1 MSSLASGDVSGGF
14 SFGREMVCPQMGCL
28 HVLQLCSSG
37 KRPKYIL
44 DSLAV
49 GYTSARGWPLAGLRL
64 CPGALLCI
72 TPQSLSFL
80 EPGSARPRSLP
91 FHAAGLNQVEG
102 GGGWESE
109 GGRCAGGFP
118 GAGKLEQT
126 PALAVSGRIITL
138 DLLPRRLSPHLA
150 EVSDPRGR
158 CIAKSYPRRGLF
170 LRVSWAGARLPA
182 TSCHG
187 AARKGSAGGRRRPR
201 GCGVLR
207 ARLCEALVAG
217 GTWRGADGMAVVMLA
232 CADVEVLGR
241 GARHSFVGVKD
252 CLNGRACVRRCVFA
266 FSSFMYIFLDS
277 GEFLVGYN
285 GSPLRAL
292 I

>member
-1 MSSLASGDVSGGF
+1 MSSLASRDVSGVFGF
-14 SFGREMVCPQMGCL
+14 GMEMISLQMGYL
-28 HVLQLCSSG
+28 HIPQLHTSW
-37 KRPKYIL
+37 KRPNNIL

-49 GYTSARGWPLAGLRL
+49 VYTSARGCPLARLRL

-80 EPGSARPRSLP
+80 ELRSARPRPLP
-91 FHAAGLNQVEG
+91 FHAAGG
-102 GGGWESE
+102 GRGGWESQV
-109 GGRCAGGFP
+109 CAGGFP

-158 CIAKSYPRRGLF
+158 CIAKSYPLRGLF
-170 LRVSWAGARLPA
+170 LRVSRGGARPSA

-187 AARKGSAGGRRRPR
+187 AARKGCAGERKRPR

-207 ARLCEALVAG
+207 ARVREDLVAD
-217 GTWRGADGMAVVMLA
+217 GTWRGAEGMAVVMLA

-252 CLNGRACVRRCVFA
+252 CLNGCACVRRCVFA
-266 FSSFMYIFLDS
+266 FSPFMYIFLDS
-277 GEFLVGYN
+277 GEFLVGHN
-285 GSPLRAL
+285 SSPWGAL